1 MNDLDFRNPNAPKQ
15 PAVPVFFVEAVRMD
29 FKSKQAGRDIFEDRE
44 FVRIL
49 IPGDRRSAPVEPVND
64 DHRTRWPREY
74 EAFKAGKEAPLEGT
88 PLADWPQTSRARVE
102 ELAFFHIKTVEQ
114 LAAVN
119 DSQLQQLG
127 MGARELRERA
137 RLFLE
142 VARNGTAPLSRIL
155 ARLESAEADVARLTQ
170 DLKAAN
176 AEISALKR
184 AAHKGTSHD

>member
-1 MNDLDFRNPNAPKQ
+1 MNDIDFKNPNSPKQ
-15 PAVPVFFVEAVRMD
+15 PAVPVFFTEAVRMD

-64 DHRTRWPREY
+64 EHKKRWPREY
-74 EAFKAGKEAPLEGT
+74 EAFKAGQDAPLEGT
-88 PLADWPQTSRARVE
+88 PLADWPQISRARVE
-102 ELAFFHIKTVEQ
+102 ELAFFHIRTVEQ

-119 DSQLQQLG
+119 DVQLQQLG

-142 VARNGTAPLSRIL
+142 VARTGTAPLSRVL
-155 ARLESAEADVARLTQ
+155 TRLETAEADVERLTR
-170 DLKAAN
+170 DLTSAN
-176 AEISALKR
+176 AEIALL
-184 AAHKGTSHD
+184 KGRKEKTHG

>member
-1 MNDLDFRNPNAPKQ
+1 MAEMDFRDPNAPKQ
-15 PAVPVFFVEAVRMD
+15 PAVAVFFTEAVRMD

-64 DHRTRWPREY
+64 EHRKRWPREY

-88 PLADWPQTSRARVE
+88 ALSDWPQISRSRVE
-102 ELAFFHIKTVEQ
+102 ELAYFHIRTVEQ

-119 DSQLQQLG
+119 DAQLQQLG

-137 RLFLE
+137 KLFLE
-142 VARNGTAPLSRIL
+142 VARNGTAPLSRVL
-155 ARLESAEADVARLTQ
+155 SRLEKAEADVERLTR
-170 DLKAAN
+170 DLSAAN
-176 AEISALKR
+176 AEISALKG
-184 AAHKGTSHD
+184 AAGKGKTHG